1 MQTRP
6 ISYFLLLLSFFLIA
20 YIFPL
25 GARDLVIPDETRYGE
40 IPREMI
46 AQNEWIVPKLNGLR
60 YFEKPVLGY
69 WVHAASLLIFGENN
83 FAVRFPSVLAVG
95 LSALLVFGMV
105 QRALRNSSDKGPF
118 PATLAALVY
127 LSCIEVF
134 GVGNTAV
141 LDSLFAFLVTASICA
156 FHGAC
161 EAPSGSRR
169 EKSFLVLAGLG
180 CGLGFLTKG
189 FLALAVPVAAIVPFF
204 IWERRLAD
212 IFRMSWIPILTAC
225 LVALPWGL
233 AIHFREPDFWR
244 FFFWNEHIRR
254 FMASNAQHKE
264 SFWFFFLVAP
274 AMFVPWTFLIP
285 AAVAGIRDRVQ
296 EQGSRGRLI
305 RFSLCWLIFPFL
317 LFSLSKGK
325 LLTYILPCFPPFA
338 ISVAFGLDALFQK
351 SRQSR
356 LLQGGI
362 LVNAF
367 LFGLILIGF
376 GYVQAFGFEGIRPF
390 EEFWKAGLAATGVL
404 CILLMCW
411 LAYRSTHQR
420 KKVLLFGM
428 APFLLYFVTHFTIP
442 DQTIEAK
449 CPGPFLEKAIRGLP
463 RDVLILSDEESVTAV
478 CWYLKRSDVYVVGL
492 PGELDYGSEYPDAA
506 GRLMEVQ
513 RASDLIRQNPGK
525 TILISQ
531 AENILQWRQELPEPV
546 FQERSGPSGFV
557 LFRY

>member
-1 MQTRP
+1 
-6 ISYFLLLLSFFLIA
+6 
-20 YIFPL
+20 
-25 GARDLVIPDETRYGE
+25 
-40 IPREMI
+40 
-46 AQNEWIVPKLNGLR
+46 
-60 YFEKPVLGY
+60 VLGY
-69 WVHAASLLIFGENN
+69 WVHAASLMIFGETN

-95 LSALLVFGMV
+95 LSALLVAWMM
-105 QRALRNSSDKGPF
+105 QRALRKSQGRDVF
-118 PATLAALVY
+118 PAALAALVY
-127 LSCIEVF
+127 LSCIEIF

-156 FHGAC
+156 FYGAC
-161 EAPSGSRR
+161 EAPSGSVK
-169 EKSFLVLAGLG
+169 EKAFLMFAGLG
-180 CGLGFLTKG
+180 CGFGFLTKG
-189 FLALAVPVAAIVPFF
+189 FLAFAVPVAAIVPFF
-204 IWERRLAD
+204 IWERRFAD
-212 IFRMSWIPILTAC
+212 IFRMSWIPILIAC
-225 LVALPWGL
+225 LVALPWSL

-254 FMASNAQHKE
+254 FMASDAQHKE

-285 AAVAGIRDRVQ
+285 AAVAGLRDRVQ
-296 EQGSRGRLI
+296 EQGPRGRLI
-305 RFSLCWLIFPFL
+305 RFSLCWSIFPFL

-338 ISVAFGLDALFQK
+338 IVIAFGLDALFQK
-351 SRQSR
+351 SPRSR

-362 LVNAF
+362 LVTAI

-376 GYVQAFGFEGIRPF
+376 GYVQTFGFEGVRPF
-390 EEFWKAGLAATGVL
+390 EQFWRAGLAAIGVL
-404 CILLMCW
+404 GMMLMCLW
-411 LAYRSTHQR
+411 AYRCTNSR
-420 KKVLLFGM
+420 KQAILFGLS
-428 APFLLYFVTHFTIP
+428 PFLLYFVVHFTIP

-449 CPGPFLEKAIRGLP
+449 CPGPFLEKAIQGIP
-463 RDVLILSDEESVTAV
+463 RDVLVLSDEESVTAV

-506 GRLMEVQ
+506 GRRMDVQ

-531 AENILQWRQELPEPV
+531 AENILQWHKELPAPV
-546 FQERSGPSGFV
+546 FQEGNGPSGFV